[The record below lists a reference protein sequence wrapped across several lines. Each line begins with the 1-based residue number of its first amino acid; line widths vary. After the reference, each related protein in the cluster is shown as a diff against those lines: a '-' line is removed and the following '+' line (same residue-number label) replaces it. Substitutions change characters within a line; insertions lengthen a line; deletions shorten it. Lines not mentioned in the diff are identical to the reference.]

1 MSCPCRQFPPPE
13 MWAAKRD
20 DCFFPVPP
28 SWIKL
33 KGSLSIRA
41 QLQMETSGISTKH
54 CEKRESCNHTLP
66 IPHLSLLLSVLFSST
81 STFLKKSCIVSP
93 MVNHSPRED
102 GVPSDAQGLWQQ
114 QFFSSA
120 CPQEPGEI
128 PWLMAFS
135 LPEVIS
141 PSL

>member
-41 QLQMETSGISTKH
+41 QLQMETSGISTKQ
-54 CEKRESCNHTLP
+54 CEKRENCNHTLP
-66 IPHLSLLLSVLFSST
+66 IRRLSLLLSVLFSST

-93 MVNHSPRED
+93 MVNHSPGED
-102 GVPSDAQGLWQQ
+102 GVPNDAQGLWQQ
-114 QFFSSA
+114 EFLSSA

-128 PWLMAFS
+128 PWLTAFS